1 MKKLTLVLITLGLG
15 FNLMAQ
21 EGTALWS
28 GIQIDKKV
36 HKKFE
41 INFNAQVRL
50 ADNFSYA
57 RTFLAEL
64 GAGYKLNKNWEIAAY
79 YRFINRRKNEYKDF
93 KIRHR
98 YYADLAYKKKWGA
111 IKFNYRVRYQY
122 QFKDNDNEYTFDSS
136 YLRNKFEISYP
147 NKSKFSPYI
156 SADFFYEISK
166 TFDQVRPK
174 IGVNWEINKKN
185 NLEASL
191 FTNLDFQGI
200 DKAIP
205 IIGLNYHLK
214 L

>member
-79 YRFINRRKNEYKDF
+79 YRFINRQKMNIKILKLDIDTMRTYHTRKNGEQLNS
-93 KIRHR
+93 IIECVISTNSRTMTMNIPLI
-98 YYADLAYKKKWGA
+98 AA
-111 IKFNYRVRYQY
+111 IYVINLKSVIQTNPNSAPIFLQIFSMKFPRLST
-122 QFKDNDNEYTFDSS
+122 K
-136 YLRNKFEISYP
+136 
-147 NKSKFSPYI
+147 
-156 SADFFYEISK
+156 
-166 TFDQVRPK
+166 
-174 IGVNWEINKKN
+174 
-185 NLEASL
+185 
-191 FTNLDFQGI
+191 
-200 DKAIP
+200 
-205 IIGLNYHLK
+205 
-214 L
+214 